1 MSDRWES
8 FEEGSGTP
16 FTTQTITETPY
27 GGYGE
32 APEVVAE
39 AVKDS
44 RETLAELRFSARAS
58 VSAISV
64 DPRLRVS
71 TNHNPRN
78 EDPQHGSLVR
88 TRLCLTVG
96 SHSKRVPV
104 PPSLHRLLQKPPM
117 VWGSTRGGSGSGERQ
132 P

>member
-1 MSDRWES
+1 MGVW
-8 FEEGSGTP
+8 G
-16 FTTQTITETPY
+16 
-27 GGYGE
+27 

-58 VSAISV
+58 VSASPV

-78 EDPQHGSLVR
+78 EDPQRSSLVR
-88 TRLCLTVG
+88 TRLCLTVRESFEKG
-96 SHSKRVPV
+96 SST
-104 PPSLHRLLQKPPM
+104 PSLHRL
-117 VWGSTRGGSGSGERQ
+117 
-132 P
+132 

>member
-1 MSDRWES
+1 M
-8 FEEGSGTP
+8 
-16 FTTQTITETPY
+16 
-27 GGYGE
+27 GYG

-44 RETLAELRFSARAS
+44 RETLGRIKILCQGERLSA
-58 VSAISV
+58 V

-78 EDPQHGSLVR
+78 EDPQRSSLVR
-88 TRLCLTVG
+88 TRLCLTV
-96 SHSKRVPV
+96 RVIRRGFRYPFTTQTMTET
-104 PPSLHRLLQKPPM
+104 PYG
-117 VWGSTRGGSGSGERQ
+117 VWGTRGGSGSGERQ